1 MPPPAPPGFPTE
13 RKHHLPEL
21 QPPAVAAA
29 SPGVAGVPADLG
41 DALLRCGKLLDKL
54 LEHEDGW
61 VFAEPVDARALRLV
75 DYYLRIS
82 DPMDLGT
89 VRRRLERR
97 RYADPWAFAADV
109 RLTFNNAMSY
119 NSAGDPVYESAAELS
134 EIFEAG
140 WPSVLAAPP
149 RPPDAERKR
158 RLSGLLPRL
167 PVGAQVTVAEIMKK
181 RDGCLREVNGMMEV
195 DLDRADS
202 ATLDELDRMVA
213 EHGAAL
219 AGVVKV
225 KQVTSGSVLL
235 LLILL
240 FSISVNPLESVLIA
254 SVYSVAKSLHFLCK
268 KAVLFEC

>member
-1 MPPPAPPGFPTE
+1 
-13 RKHHLPEL
+13 
-21 QPPAVAAA
+21 
-29 SPGVAGVPADLG
+29 
-41 DALLRCGKLLDKL
+41 
-54 LEHEDGW
+54 
-61 VFAEPVDARALRLV
+61 
-75 DYYLRIS
+75 
-82 DPMDLGT
+82 
-89 VRRRLERR
+89 
-97 RYADPWAFAADV
+97 
-109 RLTFNNAMSY
+109 
-119 NSAGDPVYESAAELS
+119 
-134 EIFEAG
+134 
-140 WPSVLAAPP
+140 
-149 RPPDAERKR
+149 
-158 RLSGLLPRL
+158 
-167 PVGAQVTVAEIMKK
+167 VGAQVTVAEIMKK